1 MSLMLKEN
9 PKFASDITLQ
19 WARKQSM
26 LMLLGKVCSHWIQV
40 MGNLVIL
47 CWSSVLIP
55 SSSPSSAEI
64 PRWLWQS
71 PGAFSGPCFLL
82 VAQQILEAV

>member
-1 MSLMLKEN
+1 MGQKAEYAYASWEGVQSLD
-9 PKFASDITLQ
+9 P
-19 WARKQSM
+19 
-26 LMLLGKVCSHWIQV
+26 V